1 MAHTTHNMAHTSLR
15 RLVDLEV
22 DTPSR
27 LVSNLPRLTHNVP
40 MAREPNQSTD
50 SLAKDVAD
58 GRMVAL
64 ARAITVIESGGSEAI
79 ALLDALH
86 AQKSAKR
93 ANPSTDSPAR
103 IGITGPPGTGKSTL
117 VARLVAHRRNLRPS
131 SKIAVVAVD
140 PSSPF
145 SGGALLGDRYRMGA
159 VADDPGVFIR
169 SMASRGALGG
179 LSEATDGACDAVECA
194 GFGEIFVET
203 VGVGQNEV
211 AIASS
216 CETTL
221 VVLNPENGD
230 SVQALKAGLL
240 EVADIVVVN
249 KADHPRTERFLND
262 LTSGLELQE
271 RQHGGWVT
279 PVLTTVATEDTGTE
293 AVMAAIDRHHA
304 WLGSGGEGEQRRRQR
319 ALARVRRLWLAMLRD
334 AALADPGLSSEL
346 TRLADAILAG
356 RTSPH
361 AAATALYARTVSG
374 LAGS

>member
-1 MAHTTHNMAHTSLR
+1 
-15 RLVDLEV
+15 
-22 DTPSR
+22 
-27 LVSNLPRLTHNVP
+27 
-40 MAREPNQSTD
+40 MAREPHKSIE
-50 SLAKDVAD
+50 SLASDVAS

-64 ARAITVIESGGSEAI
+64 ARAITVIETGGSEAI
-79 ALLDALH
+79 SLLDAIH
-86 AQKSAKR
+86 AQKSANG
-93 ANPSTDSPAR
+93 AAAGFSPSAPAPPR

-117 VARLVAHRRNLRPS
+117 VARLVAHRRTLRPS
-131 SKIAVVAVD
+131 SRVAVVAVD

-211 AIASS
+211 AIATS

-249 KADHPRTERFLND
+249 KADHPRTERFVND
-262 LTSGLELQE
+262 LASGLELQE
-271 RQHGGWVT
+271 RQHGGWIT
-279 PVLTTVATEDTGTE
+279 PVLTTVATEDMGTE
-293 AVMAAIDRHHA
+293 SVIAAIDRHHA
-304 WLGSGGEGEQRRRQR
+304 WLASSGEGGRRRRDR
-319 ALARVRRLWLAMLRD
+319 AGARVRRLWLAMLRD
-334 AALADPGLSSEL
+334 AALADPGLSAEL
-346 TRLADAILAG
+346 ARLAESILAG
-356 RTSPH
+356 HTSPH
-361 AAATALYARTVSG
+361 AAATALFGRTVSG
-374 LAGS
+374 LTMS